1 MTCRAVR
8 IVRAAAA
15 EGMERNVKTIE
26 ERQKLTLAR
35 LQQHI
40 DELPLLPAVAIDL
53 VTLDAGREDYF
64 ECVLQHLRGDPGFAA
79 RVLRYANSASTAP
92 TQPVCSL
99 ESALLHIG
107 ARRAVSLVVTGA
119 ATGILTPRGGPAASL
134 WRHSMD
140 VACLME
146 TLAQHVIY
154 TRVNSHKAYLFGL
167 LHDIGCFIMHVE
179 APAWLR
185 AVEDSHW
192 HTPEELITEE
202 KAICGFDHAELGYRA
217 LLKWQMPLEI
227 AHAVRHHHA
236 LPAPGHDLPN
246 HELLLIQML
255 QDADWISI
263 ALAQNSTA
271 WRRISWSNLRAI
283 LLPTRLHFRI
293 NVSADAFVRL
303 VRDAL
308 ERSAQLQS
316 DMGLPPDVPEGQ
328 VPTVLATCA

>member
-1 MTCRAVR
+1 MT
-8 IVRAAAA
+8 
-15 EGMERNVKTIE
+15 THE

-35 LQQHI
+35 LQQRI

-53 VTLDAGREDYF
+53 VALDPGREDYF
-64 ECVLQHLRGDPGFAA
+64 ECVLQNLRGDPGFAA
-79 RVLRYANSASTAP
+79 RVLRHANSAGSAP

-107 ARRAVSLVVTGA
+107 ARRAVSLAVTAA
-119 ATGILTPRGGPAASL
+119 ATGTLAPRDGTGTAL

-146 TLAQHVIY
+146 MLAQHVIY
-154 TRVNSHKAYLFGL
+154 TRVNSHKAYVFGL
-167 LHDIGCFIMHVE
+167 LHDIGRFILHVE
-179 APAWLR
+179 APSRLR

-192 HTPEELITEE
+192 HTPEELIAEE

-217 LLKWQMPLEI
+217 LLKWHLPLEI

-236 LPAPGHDLPN
+236 PPAPGHELPG

-263 ALAQNSTA
+263 ALAQNSSA

-283 LLPTRLHFRI
+283 LLPSRLHFRI
-293 NVSADAFVRL
+293 DVSADAFVRL

-316 DMGLPPDVPEGQ
+316 DMGLQSDVPAEKGLT
-328 VPTVLATCA
+328 VPAACA